1 MELVRFFAN
10 DGVELV
16 GALYVGNKETAIIHL
31 HGYCGNFYENPF
43 VDVLGRELSKSG
55 ITFLAINTRAHDYR
69 SDLKIKTEEGFK
81 SATGGGAVD
90 NFYDSEIDISSAVS
104 YLKNQGYQRIIVQGH
119 STSAQKALNYALK
132 FKHND
137 IILLSAGDIYSE
149 ITVSNKNSE
158 AAFKEARKMISD
170 GKGKEYMSEA
180 LWGVNHTAE
189 ALINGYG
196 NNTDSDLFPI
206 RTGKVNPKTLE
217 FTGNVLNVLGTNDSY
232 LQIYTTHQVAEPYFK
247 EALKNANHKFI
258 LLDDTHAFTEN
269 PTKLASEI
277 VDWCKTLK

>member
-1 MELVRFFAN
+1 MEIVRFFAE

-16 GALYVGNKETAIIHL
+16 GALYHGSKDIAVIHL
-31 HGYCGNFYENPF
+31 PGYCGNFYENPF
-43 VDVLGRELSKSG
+43 VDVLGHELSKAG
-55 ITFLAINTRAHDYR
+55 ITFFAINTRAHDYR
-69 SDLKIKTEEGFK
+69 SDLKIKTDDGFK

-90 NFYDSEIDISSAVS
+90 NFYDSEIDIGSAIN
-104 YLKNQGYQRIIVQGH
+104 YLKANGYKRIVVQGH

-132 FKHND
+132 FKHKD

-158 AAFKEARKMISD
+158 AAFEEARKMIAE
-170 GKGKEYMSEA
+170 GKGKEYMKEA

-196 NNTDSDLFPI
+196 NDTDSDLFPI

-247 EALKNANHKFI
+247 EALKNANHKFV

-269 PTKLASEI
+269 PNRLATEI
-277 VDWCKTLK
+277 IDWYKTLK